1 MRTVCSRCRAEIF
14 ATFDRKHT
22 LSAYLGYTQ
31 GLAALKQIYPA
42 RKDGRFGLW
51 TYCGGS
57 CPPRRPSP
65 KGKKFFWPDL
75 PPPRVLSNPTGT
87 LKIISKQPNQ
97 THSLSALHLP

>member
-51 TYCGGS
+51 TYCGGFDPPRSLSPKLKNSFVPYRPLPWVFTGHTETLTFTS
-57 CPPRRPSP
+57 CPQSQTPSY
-65 KGKKFFWPDL
+65 
-75 PPPRVLSNPTGT
+75 PP
-87 LKIISKQPNQ
+87 
-97 THSLSALHLP
+97 

>member
-31 GLAALKQIYPA
+31 GLASLKQIYPA

-57 CPPRRPSP
+57 DPARSLLPKVKNSYGPYRPLRWS
-65 KGKKFFWPDL
+65 
-75 PPPRVLSNPTGT
+75 
-87 LKIISKQPNQ
+87 
-97 THSLSALHLP
+97 